1 MTASI
6 RAIASARIR
15 MRSLKKYV
23 EESLYKEEFS
33 TKFVTMVYAATA
45 KDLISTSK
53 AASLLHSSI
62 SDVRKHL
69 HVV

>member
-1 MTASI
+1 
-6 RAIASARIR
+6 
-15 MRSLKKYV
+15 V

-33 TKFVTMVYAATA
+33 TKFVTMVFAAAA

>member
-1 MTASI
+1 M
-6 RAIASARIR
+6 
-15 MRSLKKYV
+15 KKYV

-33 TKFVTMVYAATA
+33 TKFVTMVYAAAA

-69 HVV
+69 NVF